1 MPKLKSYQ
9 IYFEGGECRSSH
21 PDAYLGIGV
30 LKICSKCTGEKFT
43 CVFSCKF
50 AANVQNTFS
59 WQRIH
64 VGMDEMN
71 KAFKN
76 LLMLL

>member
-30 LKICSKCTGEKFT
+30 LCVLVQIC
-43 CVFSCKF
+43 CKF
-50 AANVQNTFS
+50 SEHLFLATDS
-59 WQRIH
+59 CRD
-64 VGMDEMN
+64 G
-71 KAFKN
+71 
-76 LLMLL
+76 